1 MWLDE
6 NGRWISKSS
15 AQPRRRDPTFAPP
28 PARPVVERT
37 LGRLAMGVRAR
48 GARPAPP
55 GPRSDPDPAPI
66 ASPASP
72 ASTDETRATGT
83 DLPPGARGGAD
94 GAKGSVELTLRHLEW
109 TLRGAPPWVRVAARW
124 WGDEGVEKSK
134 RPWVR
139 LVPGGDAV
147 VAFPV
152 KAKPSGF
159 SRYCRDAVAVVL
171 EFSDG
176 RTGRLIAAASVDVS
190 RLDVRRPVD
199 VQVPLVS
206 RAGAPLGRVHARVVV
221 DYLPDAVSS
230 FELNEHLAK
239 IDDALPLAPNPRGL
253 TPKTNRARRLRA
265 DPNQNADAN
274 QNATRATPTA
284 ANRYRDADAP
294 DESTWWYGGPITPQP
309 PTPRTCTPGGPG
321 PVPSESP
328 AKPTPR
334 VPRRIPRVAGKE
346 NQTEAVG
353 TPPSTSTST
362 LRLVDR
368 RRLEA
373 KSSKARAVAAAAA
386 AAAAVEGEGLNRSD
400 GFGSAAGTSSRT
412 DPVLAAAEALREE
425 MDEALA
431 FDAEAAERA
440 LDESTAG
447 SHARLMQLIRGVMRA
462 TAGTDGEED
471 EGLEGRG
478 GVARDDDDDDDDD
491 GVARES
497 TASERAAAAAWLRE
511 DDDAARVVDE
521 ALLEELFFAESGAFD
536 VNDDDDG
543 EDDDADA
550 AGDVGDAAPSP
561 ETTAAVARASACSLV
576 DAQLSAP
583 NTTPDVEIRLTAHV
597 GLVRALDPLSLVPAD
612 DAESL
617 VAILKGGHPFP
628 AGELARVTLAGP
640 GPRGAGVARI
650 ALTREVIDAVVD
662 GPKPPGLVLELWSP
676 DAADDADDDEDAV
689 DAGVFAQLFG
699 DFASADP
706 AKMRGVAAVPLV
718 ELANDLRRARRRAE
732 ENRRWGLE
740 EEEEDESGRAYP
752 GSYPLN
758 RVFEARNPIAG
769 GAGGYVGVEA
779 RVVGG

>member
-1 MWLDE
+1 MDFKILGAAE
-6 NGRWISKSS
+6 
-15 AQPRRRDPTFAPP
+15 APRPHLRAPTFAPP
-28 PARPVVERT
+28 PARPVLERT
-37 LGRLAMGVRAR
+37 PDRLAMGVRAR

-55 GPRSDPDPAPI
+55 GPRSDPAPRV
-66 ASPASP
+66 ASTS
-72 ASTDETRATGT
+72 STDENRVTGT

-94 GAKGSVELTLRHLEW
+94 GAKGSVELILRHLEW
-109 TLRGAPPWVRVAARW
+109 NLRGAPPWVRVAARW

-139 LVPGGDAV
+139 LVPGADASF
-147 VAFPV
+147 AFPV

-176 RTGRLIAAASVDVS
+176 RTGRRIAAASVDVS
-190 RLDVRRPVD
+190 RLDVRQPVD
-199 VQVPLVS
+199 VHVPLLS
-206 RAGAPLGRVHARVVV
+206 RAGATLGRVRARVVV

-239 IDDALPLAPNPRGL
+239 IDDALPLAPNPRGR
-253 TPKTNRARRLRA
+253 TPKTDRARRQNPN
-265 DPNQNADAN
+265 DPNPNPG
-274 QNATRATPTA
+274 ATPTA

-309 PTPRTCTPGGPG
+309 PTPQACTPGGFG

-328 AKPTPR
+328 AKPAMRT
-334 VPRRIPRVAGKE
+334 PRRIPRNVSGKE
-346 NQTEAVG
+346 NETNVA
-353 TPPSTSTST
+353 TLPSSST

-373 KSSKARAVAAAAA
+373 KRSKARAL
-386 AAAAVEGEGLNRSD
+386 AAVERERVNDSD
-400 GFGSAAGTSSRT
+400 GFGFATGKSTGT

-440 LDESTAG
+440 LDESTAN
-447 SHARLMQLIRGVMRA
+447 SHARLMQLIRGVIRA

-471 EGLEGRG
+471 EGLEGR
-478 GVARDDDDDDDDD
+478 AAAERDDDTDE
-491 GVARES
+491 VARES

-511 DDDAARVVDE
+511 DDDAARVADE
-521 ALLEELFFAESGAFD
+521 ALLEELFFAETGAFD
-536 VNDDDDG
+536 VNDDEDEG
-543 EDDDADA
+543 EEGDA
-550 AGDVGDAAPSP
+550 ASAAPSP

-576 DAQLSAP
+576 DAQLSTP

-597 GLVRALDPLSLVPAD
+597 GLVRALDPLSLVPAE
-612 DAESL
+612 DAEPL

-662 GPKPPGLVLELWSP
+662 GPKPPGLVVELWSP
-676 DAADDADDDEDAV
+676 DAAADDEDA

-706 AKMRGVAAVPLV
+706 ARMRGVAAVPLV

-740 EEEEDESGRAYP
+740 EEEDDDEAGRE
-752 GSYPLN
+752 YPLN
-758 RVFEARNPIAG
+758 RVFEARNPVEG